1 MLVGALVA
9 HHAHGADGGEEDG
22 ARLPDLVVERDLDFA
37 VLHVGRNAGSQHTA
51 SLLAA
56 EPHLVLTQATDV
68 DVVGIL
74 EDAHLLGRDV
84 AQDADGEARTREG
97 MARDE
102 VLGHTHRAAHAA
114 HLVLE
119 EPLQRLA
126 ELEVHLL
133 GQAADVVVA
142 LDDLARDVET
152 LDAVGIDR
160 ALSEPLRTRLLLGLG
175 IEDLDEVAADDLA
188 LLLGVGDASE
198 VGEELLGG
206 IDADDVETE
215 TLVVLHD
222 VAELI
227 LAEHAVIAQ
236 LCLEFGHGGL
246 DEGVGTPVLLAA
258 ADINHEVAQQLA
270 TLERV
275 EHLGVELH
283 GPDGLLRGGIGGEAH
298 VGRRGDALAVRGDG
312 RDGVAMAHPHLRLGL
327 ETLEEGIAGLEVLQ
341 VGAAI
346 LATVGGLHLTPI
358 GMGDKLCAVA
368 DAEHGN
374 LADKLREIY
383 LESLGVVDRIGRSR
397 EDDADDGGVVLGKL
411 VVGQDLA
418 EGVQL
423 ADAAADKL
431 RGL

>member
-1 MLVGALVA
+1 
-9 HHAHGADGGEEDG
+9 
-22 ARLPDLVVERDLDFA
+22 
-37 VLHVGRNAGSQHTA
+37 
-51 SLLAA
+51 
-56 EPHLVLTQATDV
+56 
-68 DVVGIL
+68 
-74 EDAHLLGRDV
+74 
-84 AQDADGEARTREG
+84 

-160 ALSEPLRTRLLLGLG
+160 ALGEPLRTRLLLGLG

-206 IDADDVETE
+206 IDTDDVETK
-215 TLVVLHD
+215 TLVVLHN

-227 LAEHAVIAQ
+227 LAEHAVIDEDAGEVLADGFVEKDGGHARIDAAGEAEDHLVVAQ

-258 ADINHEVAQQLA
+258 ADIDHEVAQQLA

-283 GPDGLLRGGIGGEAH
+283 GPDGLLRRGIGGEAH

-327 ETLEEGIAGLEVLQ
+327 ESLEEGIAGLEVLQ

-346 LATVGGLHLTPI
+346 LATVGGLHLTSI

-368 DAEHGN
+368 DAEHGGLSN
-374 LADKLREIY
+374 KLAGYPPGSRVGGRTEKGEDPEEGGRGGGGPFENWFEAGDAQKVSRARAGPISCVVCEPKSKMIIFCCIIY
-383 LESLGVVDRIGRSR
+383 
-397 EDDADDGGVVLGKL
+397 
-411 VVGQDLA
+411 
-418 EGVQL
+418 
-423 ADAAADKL
+423 
-431 RGL
+431 